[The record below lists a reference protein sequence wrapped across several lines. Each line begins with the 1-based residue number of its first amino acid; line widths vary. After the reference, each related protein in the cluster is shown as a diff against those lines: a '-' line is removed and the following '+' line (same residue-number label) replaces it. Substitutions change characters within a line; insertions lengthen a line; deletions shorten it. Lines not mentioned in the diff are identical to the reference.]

1 MRLSHEY
8 FMSVLSDPIFLNR
21 VKIHA
26 NDDFKTRS
34 IQVTNEEA
42 CKYFWMKVWMDI
54 LIPAYQKLEFYR
66 EVEDN
71 NLIVHI
77 NALDYPEY
85 NYVNLLG
92 VPPTWTQL
100 HYVSTIAQ
108 RFIACIFSFIM
119 FMVTVSVYMS
129 FCLIKED
136 IKHEKK
142 AKQLTSEPEKKIDLK
157 DNQTSYKLDT
167 KNKEKYVSSPQ
178 IDPKFPYAQ
187 PRKINT
193 KKTVDELNTTFKT
206 TK

>member
-42 CKYFWMKVWMDI
+42 CKYFWMKVWMDV

-66 EVEDN
+66 EINDN
-71 NLIVHI
+71 NLKVHV

-108 RFIACIFSFIM
+108 SKESPFLKPIFNSIGVFIAYLIVAMFIT
-119 FMVTVSVYMS
+119 FHYI
-129 FCLIKED
+129 LR
-136 IKHEKK
+136 
-142 AKQLTSEPEKKIDLK
+142 
-157 DNQTSYKLDT
+157 
-167 KNKEKYVSSPQ
+167 
-178 IDPKFPYAQ
+178 KF
-187 PRKINT
+187 
-193 KKTVDELNTTFKT
+193 
-206 TK
+206 